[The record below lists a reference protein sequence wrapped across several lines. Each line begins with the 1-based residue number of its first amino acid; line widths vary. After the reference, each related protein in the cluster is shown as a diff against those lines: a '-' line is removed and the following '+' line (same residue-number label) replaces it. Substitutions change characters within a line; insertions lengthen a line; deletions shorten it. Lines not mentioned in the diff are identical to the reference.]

1 MAEEKRQLSSEEII
15 QMINQLQSQVRSQ
28 NLVIKDLGDKVAA
41 REVENSNLRAVLTQ
55 IQNSQQKA
63 DDVKTEEE

>member
-63 DDVKTEEE
+63 DYVKTE